1 MSRDGSGSGYPR
13 DSIFMLSL
21 FARLTACPRIKSPA
35 HIRVS
40 RISAPPWVRVN
51 PSPVAI
57 IASTQPLACF
67 VRPLLHLAETMA
79 NSCSIVARAALHLR
93 CPKVSDYADWN
104 SSSSNSAEHQNWFG
118 REKGGRK
125 SVAFVALRLAHGVSA
140 TTVFYWQA
148 QGIGVLSLRRPRCS
162 QQRAGPCTQRC
173 SSLPSGTPV
182 KIFNPLK
189 PVLLQML

>member
-1 MSRDGSGSGYPR
+1 
-13 DSIFMLSL
+13 
-21 FARLTACPRIKSPA
+21 
-35 HIRVS
+35 
-40 RISAPPWVRVN
+40 
-51 PSPVAI
+51 
-57 IASTQPLACF
+57 
-67 VRPLLHLAETMA
+67 MA

-104 SSSSNSAEHQNWFG
+104 SSSSNSAEHRNWFG